1 LELEPRL
8 RKCLFLYHYSI
19 HPRLG
24 FLNARIQTWFPFSI
38 QICLNGREWLA
49 RQMDAQGVRYAR
61 QDNCFPW
68 IEDFARAQRLMDTQR
83 RINWP
88 KCLQAIA
95 RQLNPIHPEIFRH
108 VPVHYY
114 WTIHQSEWA
123 SDIAFRD
130 AAVLRP
136 PLPPAP
142 PPRRDQFR

>member
-1 LELEPRL
+1 M
-8 RKCLFLYHYSI
+8 
-19 HPRLG
+19 G

-142 PPRRDQFR
+142 PPRGDQFR

>member
-1 LELEPRL
+1 MELEPRL
-8 RKCLFLYHYSI
+8 RKCLFLYHCSI

-95 RQLNPIHPEIFRH
+95 RQLNPIHAEIFRH

-114 WTIHQSEWA
+114 WTIHQSEFWPA
-123 SDIAFRD
+123 TLLFETRRCCDAFTPCSSTAR
-130 AAVLRP
+130 
-136 PLPPAP
+136 
-142 PPRRDQFR
+142 